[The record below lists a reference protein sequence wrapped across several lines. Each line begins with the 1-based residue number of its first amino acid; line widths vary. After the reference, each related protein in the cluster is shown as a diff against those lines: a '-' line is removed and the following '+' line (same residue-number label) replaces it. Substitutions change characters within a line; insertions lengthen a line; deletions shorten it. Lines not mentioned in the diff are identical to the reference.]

1 VLRGEVYEVDFGPGV
16 GREPSG
22 PHPAVIVSNDTLN
35 VAPFALIVVPGILT
49 TSAATHR
56 WIGVEVTAAESGL
69 AADTTFLCYRISSVD
84 PSRVKP
90 GPLATLP
97 AARMADI
104 DHILLSLLGLNTPP
118 SPPPPP
124 GRRTAPR
131 P

>member
-22 PHPAVIVSNDTLN
+22 THPAVIVSNDTLN
-35 VAPFALIVVPGILT
+35 VAPFALIVVPGVPT
-49 TSAATHR
+49 TPSASHR
-56 WIGVEVTAAESGL
+56 SIGVEVTAAESGL
-69 AADTTFLCYRISSVD
+69 PRDTTFLCYRISSVD

-90 GPLATLP
+90 GLVGALP
-97 AARMADI
+97 AARMAAI

-118 SPPPPP
+118 PPS
-124 GRRTAPR
+124 GRRAAPR